1 MRANVKPATIG
12 VIAAIALILMALWQ
26 LRQPEVVD
34 ESGIEATTTPVGGVK
49 ALPDPER
56 LVTPQAGDIRASP
69 NTRPESGVVPVP
81 YRTVTIRGQVRN
93 ASGAGLADIEVRI
106 ESLVVTGGQVATI
119 RALTDERGVFAVAG
133 LAPEMQYKLSI
144 DPQQTYGGYRLD
156 AFSANQADGL
166 MDIVLP
172 GIDLVDVDG
181 MIVDTNL
188 LPVADFELTMR
199 SLAVEFPD
207 RVIRSDSTGYFSLT
221 AFPAGEVDIA
231 TNASDYFQIKGLELR
246 RDEYQ
251 SLRLVIDRGSYH
263 LSGWVGD
270 DNDAPLAETQV
281 TLKSAFETDGYHS
294 FSYRSTITD
303 ENGAFEFTRL
313 GGHPLTLGIYANGF
327 ETYIRQHEFR
337 SFSDTIAI
345 RLQRQG

>member
-1 MRANVKPATIG
+1 MAIA
-12 VIAAIALILMALWQ
+12 VIAAIALVLVALAQ
-26 LRQPEVVD
+26 LRQPEVA
-34 ESGIEATTTPVGGVK
+34 EETGIEATTAPVGQPETASTVDGFATPEAAESIAPKTTRLINVPAPNADATVAVRGLVK
-49 ALPDPER
+49 
-56 LVTPQAGDIRASP
+56 
-69 NTRPESGVVPVP
+69 
-81 YRTVTIRGQVRN
+81 N
-93 ASGAGLADIEVRI
+93 ASGAGIADIEVEI
-106 ESLVVTGGQVATI
+106 ESLVVSGGQIARI
-119 RALTDERGVFAVAG
+119 RSVTDERGEFSVAG
-133 LAPEMQYKLSI
+133 LVPEMQYKLVVPS
-144 DPQQTYGGYRLD
+144 QQTYGGYRLD
-156 AFSANQADGL
+156 AFGANQADRL
-166 MDIVLP
+166 ADIVLP

-188 LPVADFELTMR
+188 SPVANFELTVR

-207 RVIRSDSTGYFSLT
+207 RVIRSDSTGYFNLA
-221 AFPAGEVDIA
+221 AFPAGEVGIA
-231 TNASDYFQIKGLELR
+231 TNASDYFQIRGLELR